1 MNKKVLNN
9 KIGIQIMWIITGAVL
24 IVLGILCTIFN
35 NIYFGGYGHSNN
47 YYSLTIYG
55 WGDSDTAI
63 IIGCAVLFAGVAAVI
78 ISSIKIANYQAIKK
92 SGITANEQPD
102 TCKGQSETSKE
113 QPDAF
118 TALQN
123 RLLLLQKLKS
133 DGLISDDEYNELKQ
147 SAIKNNA

>member
-9 KIGIQIMWIITGAVL
+9 KIGIQIMGIITGTVL
-24 IVLGILCTIFN
+24 IVLGILCIIFN
-35 NIYFGGYGHSNN
+35 NIYFNGYGTGN
-47 YYSLTIYG
+47 YNYLWISG

-78 ISSIKIANYQAIKK
+78 ISSIKIANYQVIKK
-92 SGITANEQPD
+92 SGTTANEQSD
-102 TCKGQSETSKE
+102 TCKGQSEISKE